1 MPALV
6 LEGGTFRPIFS
17 CGVMDALLAHDVHF
31 PYVIGVSAG
40 ITDGTSYVSR
50 QPGRNLAV
58 LMTYRHDKRYLGMR
72 NYLTDRSMFGLRF
85 AFERIPNELIPFDW
99 EAYEASTAQVV
110 VGVTDA
116 ATGKMA
122 YLDGKQVD
130 RKCTMLKATCA
141 LPLVFPP
148 ITVDGRQYYDGGL
161 CDSIPVGKARQDGHS
176 KMLVVL
182 TQPQGY
188 RKQLNRSNKIAAK
201 LLRRKYPNLVQPL
214 LKRHEMYNAHLDEV
228 ARLEQEGSAVVLRP
242 GAEVRIDSFE
252 KDMDKIKALY
262 DYGYALAESRME
274 EIKALFGAE

>member
-17 CGVMDALLAHDVHF
+17 CGVMDALLDHGVCF
-31 PYVIGVSAG
+31 PYLVGVSAG
-40 ITDGTSYVSR
+40 ITDGTSYVSG
-50 QPGRNLAV
+50 QKKRNYDV

-99 EAYEASTAQVV
+99 DAYFANPAEVRVGVTEAST
-110 VGVTDA
+110 
-116 ATGKMA
+116 GKIVF
-122 YLDGKQVD
+122 LDGKKID

-148 ITVDGRQYYDGGL
+148 ITVDGVQYYDGGL
-161 CDSIPVGKARQDGHS
+161 CDSIPVKKAEEDGHQ

-188 RKQLNRSNKIAAK
+188 RKQLSRSNKIAAR
-201 LLRRKYPNLVQPL
+201 LLGRSYPNLVQPL
-214 LKRHEMYNAHLDEV
+214 LTRHQMYNDQLDYI
-228 ARLEQEGSAVVLRP
+228 AQLEQQGRALVLRP
-242 GAEVRIDSFE
+242 SKEKAIRSFE
-252 KDMDKIKALY
+252 KDMDKIQALY
-262 DYGYALAESRME
+262 DYGYRLAEENME
-274 EIKALFGAE
+274 KIKALFE